1 MRQSHRKRD
10 MTLTIKNRLYILSFI
25 PLLLMAIGMMSVTY
39 MKSTELTAQQVEST
53 RSNMM
58 AMKEKELKAYLQM
71 AQSSI
76 SPFLERGATLEEAL
90 PTLRTLEYGESGY
103 IFGYDSKGVR
113 VVVGQNTDGIG
124 KNYYDLQDK
133 KGNYLIRDLIK
144 NSKLGEFTTYYFPKL
159 GQSEALPK
167 LSYSIFIPQWDL
179 MLGTGFYTD
188 DIDAVIAEMKESSNA
203 ALQSSLTAIALFCG
217 LIAVVV
223 AVFAVAVNRTIMKPL
238 EQFDRSISAFAS
250 GEADLTARMET
261 FKAPEFTK
269 LSENFNA
276 FVASLQTIIRS
287 VSDVGQQVV
296 SETSSM
302 SSRAAQVDELAT
314 GQREETEQV
323 ATAMTEMTTTAQ
335 EISSNASQAAD
346 SAKLAENNAKEA
358 QQIVN
363 AAADSVA
370 GLASEV
376 SEANTVVSRLE
387 GDVQNI
393 SSSLAVIQD
402 IAEQTNL
409 LALNAAIEAARAG
422 EQGRGFAV
430 VADEVRKLASRT
442 QESTGDIHKMI
453 EQLKA
458 ASDAAVKAMDSS
470 QNRSAQTVEEANAA
484 AAALAK
490 IQESIDTIMDMNSLI
505 ATATEQQNI
514 VGQEISQRIVVIS
527 DQSSQSASLANQNR
541 AGSQNL
547 NNRANELY
555 HLVDRFTV

>member
-1 MRQSHRKRD
+1 

-217 LIAVVV
+217 LIALVV

-238 EQFDRSISAFAS
+238 EQFDRSINAFAS

-296 SETSSM
+296 AETSSM
-302 SSRAAQVDELAT
+302 SSRAAQVDKIAT

-346 SAKLAENNAKEA
+346 SAKLAEGNAKEA

-527 DQSSQSASLANQNR
+527 DQSSQSAALANQNR
-541 AGSQNL
+541 TGSQNL
-547 NNRANELY
+547 NSRANELY

>member
-1 MRQSHRKRD
+1 

-71 AQSSI
+71 AYSSI
-76 SPFLERGATLEEAL
+76 SPFLDKGATLEEAL
-90 PTLRTLEYGESGY
+90 PTLKTLEYGESGY

-113 VVVGQNTDGIG
+113 VVVGQNNDGIG

-188 DIDAVIAEMKESSNA
+188 DIDAVIAEMKESSNV
-203 ALQSSLTAIALFCG
+203 ALQSSLTAIAIFCG
-217 LIAVVV
+217 LIALVV
-223 AVFAVAVNRTIMKPL
+223 AVFAVAVNRTIMQPL

-250 GEADLTARMET
+250 GEADLTARMEH

-296 SETSSM
+296 SETTSM
-302 SSRAAQVDELAT
+302 SSRAAQVDEIAT

-453 EQLKA
+453 QQLKA

-490 IQESIDTIMDMNSLI
+490 IQASIDTIMDMNSLI

-541 AGSQNL
+541 TGSQNL
-547 NNRANELY
+547 NSRANELY

>member
-1 MRQSHRKRD
+1 

-71 AQSSI
+71 AYSSI
-76 SPFLERGATLEEAL
+76 SPFLDKGATMEEAL

-103 IFGYDSKGVR
+103 IFGYNSKGVR
-113 VVVGQNTDGIG
+113 VVVGQNSDGIG

-188 DIDAVIAEMKESSNA
+188 DIDAVIAEMKESSNV
-203 ALQSSLTAIALFCG
+203 ALQSSLTAIAIFCG
-217 LIAVVV
+217 LIALVV
-223 AVFAVAVNRTIMKPL
+223 AVFAVAVNRTIMQPL

-250 GEADLTARMET
+250 GEADLTARMEH

-296 SETSSM
+296 SETTSM
-302 SSRAAQVDELAT
+302 SSRAAQVDEIAT

-346 SAKLAENNAKEA
+346 SAKQAETNAKEA

-363 AAADSVA
+363 AAANSVA

-393 SSSLAVIQD
+393 SSSLTVIQD

-453 EQLKA
+453 QQLKA

-490 IQESIDTIMDMNSLI
+490 IQASIDTIMDMNSLI

-541 AGSQNL
+541 TGSQNL
-547 NNRANELY
+547 NSRANELY

>member
-1 MRQSHRKRD
+1 

-71 AQSSI
+71 AYSSV
-76 SPFLERGATLEEAL
+76 SPFLDRGATLEEAL

-113 VVVGQNTDGIG
+113 VVVGQNNDGIG

-203 ALQSSLTAIALFCG
+203 ALQSSLTAIAIFCG
-217 LIAVVV
+217 LIALVV

-296 SETSSM
+296 AETSSM
-302 SSRAAQVDELAT
+302 SSRAAQVDEIAT

-346 SAKLAENNAKEA
+346 SAKVAEGNAKEA

-490 IQESIDTIMDMNSLI
+490 IQASIDTIMDMNSLI

-527 DQSSQSASLANQNR
+527 DQSSQSAALANQNR
-541 AGSQNL
+541 TGSQNL
-547 NNRANELY
+547 NSRANELY

>member
-1 MRQSHRKRD
+1 

-71 AQSSI
+71 AYSSI
-76 SPFLERGATLEEAL
+76 SPFLDKGATLEEAL

-113 VVVGQNTDGIG
+113 VVVGQSNDGIG

-133 KGNYLIRDLIK
+133 QGNYLIRDLIK
-144 NSKLGEFTTYYFPKL
+144 NSKLGEFTTYYFPKP
-159 GQSEALPK
+159 GQSVALPK
-167 LSYSIFIPQWDL
+167 LSYSVFVPQWDL

-188 DIDAVIAEMKESSNA
+188 DIDAVIAEMKESSNI
-203 ALQSSLTAIALFCG
+203 ALQSSLTAIAIFCG
-217 LIAVVV
+217 LIALVV
-223 AVFAVAVNRTIMKPL
+223 AVFAVAVNRTIMQPL

-250 GEADLTARMET
+250 GEADLTARMEK

-296 SETSSM
+296 AETSSM
-302 SSRAAQVDELAT
+302 SSRAAQVDEIAT

-346 SAKLAENNAKEA
+346 SAKLAEGNAKEA

-363 AAADSVA
+363 AAANSVA

-393 SSSLAVIQD
+393 SSSLTVIQD

-453 EQLKA
+453 QQLKA

-470 QNRSAQTVEEANAA
+470 QNKSAQTVEEANAA

-527 DQSSQSASLANQNR
+527 DQSSQSASLATQNR

-547 NNRANELY
+547 NSRANELY

>member
-1 MRQSHRKRD
+1 

-71 AQSSI
+71 AYSSI
-76 SPFLERGATLEEAL
+76 SPFLDKGATLEEAL
-90 PTLRTLEYGESGY
+90 PTLKTLEYGESGY

-113 VVVGQNTDGIG
+113 VVVGQSNDGIG

-133 KGNYLIRDLIK
+133 QGNYLIRDLIK
-144 NSKLGEFTTYYFPKL
+144 NSKLGEFTTYYFPKP
-159 GQSEALPK
+159 GQSVALPK
-167 LSYSIFIPQWDL
+167 LSYSVFVPQWDL

-188 DIDAVIAEMKESSNA
+188 DIDAVIAEMKESSNV
-203 ALQSSLTAIALFCG
+203 ALQSSLTAIAIFCG
-217 LIAVVV
+217 LIALVV
-223 AVFAVAVNRTIMKPL
+223 AVFAVAVNRTIMQPL
-238 EQFDRSISAFAS
+238 EQFDRSISTFAS
-250 GEADLTARMET
+250 GEADLTARMEK
-261 FKAPEFTK
+261 FKAPEFAK

-296 SETSSM
+296 AETSSM
-302 SSRAAQVDELAT
+302 SSRAAQVDEIAT

-346 SAKLAENNAKEA
+346 SAKLAEGNAKEA

-363 AAADSVA
+363 AAANSVA

-393 SSSLAVIQD
+393 SSSLTVIQD

-453 EQLKA
+453 QQLKA

-470 QNRSAQTVEEANAA
+470 QNKSAQTVEEANAA

-547 NNRANELY
+547 NSRANELY

>member
-1 MRQSHRKRD
+1 

-71 AQSSI
+71 AYSSI
-76 SPFLERGATLEEAL
+76 SPFLDKGATLEEAL
-90 PTLRTLEYGESGY
+90 PTLKTLEYGESGY

-113 VVVGQNTDGIG
+113 VVVGQNNDGIG

-188 DIDAVIAEMKESSNA
+188 DIDAVIAEMKESSNV
-203 ALQSSLTAIALFCG
+203 ALQSSLTAIAIFCG
-217 LIAVVV
+217 LIALVV
-223 AVFAVAVNRTIMKPL
+223 AVFAVAVNRTIMQPL

-250 GEADLTARMET
+250 GEADLTARMEH

-296 SETSSM
+296 SETTSM
-302 SSRAAQVDELAT
+302 SSRAAQVDEIAT

-346 SAKLAENNAKEA
+346 SAKQAETNAKEA

-363 AAADSVA
+363 AAANSVA

-393 SSSLAVIQD
+393 SSSLTVIQD

-453 EQLKA
+453 QQLKA

-490 IQESIDTIMDMNSLI
+490 IQASIDTIMDMNSLI

-541 AGSQNL
+541 TGSQNL
-547 NNRANELY
+547 NSRANELY

>member
-1 MRQSHRKRD
+1 

-71 AQSSI
+71 AYSSI
-76 SPFLERGATLEEAL
+76 SPFLDKGATLEEAL
-90 PTLRTLEYGESGY
+90 PTLKTLEYGESGY

-113 VVVGQNTDGIG
+113 VVVGQSNDGIG

-133 KGNYLIRDLIK
+133 QGNYLIRDLIK
-144 NSKLGEFTTYYFPKL
+144 NSKLGEFTTYYFPKP
-159 GQSEALPK
+159 GQSVALPK
-167 LSYSIFIPQWDL
+167 LSYSVFVPQWDL

-188 DIDAVIAEMKESSNA
+188 DIDAVIAEMKESSNV
-203 ALQSSLTAIALFCG
+203 ALQSSLTAIAIFCG
-217 LIAVVV
+217 LIALVV
-223 AVFAVAVNRTIMKPL
+223 AVFAVAVNRTIMQPL

-250 GEADLTARMET
+250 GEADLTARMEQ

-296 SETSSM
+296 AETSSM
-302 SSRAAQVDELAT
+302 SSRAAQVDEIAT

-346 SAKLAENNAKEA
+346 SAKLAEGNAKEA

-363 AAADSVA
+363 AAANSVA

-393 SSSLAVIQD
+393 SSSLTVIQD

-453 EQLKA
+453 QQLKA

-470 QNRSAQTVEEANAA
+470 QNKSAQTVEEANAA

-541 AGSQNL
+541 AGSQTL
-547 NNRANELY
+547 NSRANELY